1 MRTRI
6 TLLALS
12 LLLFPALTRAQ
23 SGTAP
28 KDRGRLADQIAILG
42 IEARWEAAWNRHDVA
57 AMASDFAPDAD
68 VINLAGEWFKGREPF
83 RKSLEELHSDKV
95 KGSVWKTEDTQ
106 IKFLTPGIAIVH
118 VTVSSHGDRNPD
130 GTPMPARHA
139 ILSRV
144 VVKRG
149 GRWLIVASHATN
161 IVPRATAIAI
171 GAANQTSGQ

>member
-1 MRTRI
+1 MQMKV

-12 LLLFPALTRAQ
+12 LLLFPALVRAQ
-23 SGTAP
+23 SGTA
-28 KDRGRLADQIAILG
+28 ADEKAIRE

-83 RKSLEELHSDKV
+83 RKSLEELHSGKV

-118 VTVSSHGDRNPD
+118 VSITSHGDLNPD

-144 VVKRG
+144 EVKRG
-149 GRWLIVASHATN
+149 GKWLIVASHATN
-161 IVPRATAIAI
+161 IVPRATAVVS
-171 GAANQTSGQ
+171 GAAREIVGQ